1 MDLRLEAAAASEFRE
16 NTAADPGFRTPEVDW
31 NRTGR
36 DVLTTEWI
44 DGIPLSNVEALRE
57 AGFDFPQLGA
67 QVIQSFLR
75 HAVRDGFFHADM
87 HQGNLFVDAQGRIVA
102 VDFGIMGRL
111 NAAERRFLAEILFG
125 FITRDYRRVAIVHF
139 DAGYVPR
146 RQAVEE
152 FAQAIRAVGE
162 PIHSRTADQ
171 ISMARVLTLLF
182 EITALF
188 DMSTRTELVLLQKT
202 MVVVEG
208 VARSLDPNLN
218 MWTTAEPV
226 IRAWIEENLGPSG
239 KVRDAGEALG
249 AAMQALARAPEMLG
263 RIDALTENL
272 RLNAEPEKVEAPR
285 TSAWQIIPLWLLAAA
300 ALIAVLR

>member
-1 MDLRLEAAAASEFRE
+1 M
-16 NTAADPGFRTPEVDW
+16 
-31 NRTGR
+31 
-36 DVLTTEWI
+36 
-44 DGIPLSNVEALRE
+44 
-57 AGFDFPQLGA
+57 
-67 QVIQSFLR
+67 
-75 HAVRDGFFHADM
+75 
-87 HQGNLFVDAQGRIVA
+87 
-102 VDFGIMGRL
+102 
-111 NAAERRFLAEILFG
+111 
-125 FITRDYRRVAIVHF
+125 
-139 DAGYVPR
+139 
-146 RQAVEE
+146 
-152 FAQAIRAVGE
+152 
-162 PIHSRTADQ
+162 
-171 ISMARVLTLLF
+171 
-182 EITALF
+182 
-188 DMSTRTELVLLQKT
+188 

-208 VARSLDPNLN
+208 VVRSLDPNLN